1 MSSEREKRRAVL
13 RVILGNAQMFAAV
26 IAVVLLWRLG
36 VSRASVIAIAVAGV
50 LLVTSLVL
58 FRVVWRQ
65 P

>member
-1 MSSEREKRRAVL
+1 MNSEREKPRAVL
-13 RVILGNAQMFAAV
+13 RLILGNAQMLAAV

-36 VSRASVIAIAVAGV
+36 VSRASVIATVAAGA

-65 P
+65 S